1 MRLKGKHTIITGA
14 ASGIGRQTAYRFAE
28 EGAAVICGDIN
39 IAGAEET
46 ARTITERGGRA
57 KAIAVDIGSDDS
69 VNAFIRDSISTLG
82 HIDVLVNNAGMAILG
97 KIEEI
102 SAKNWDKQIDINVTS
117 IRRTSA
123 AIWDHFVARG
133 GGLILNTASI
143 AGKTGTPN
151 QIAYGT
157 SKGAVIIMSKCMA
170 LDGARHKIR
179 VNCVCPGL
187 VDTPMAQIGFDAAE
201 DPAAVRAAI
210 EKMHLLGFG
219 KPIHIANGFVFLASD
234 EACWMTGT
242 EIVIDG
248 GLTAGLSQFL
258 QG

>member
-1 MRLKGKHTIITGA
+1 MRLKGKHTIVTGA
-14 ASGIGRQTAYRFAE
+14 ASGIGRQTAWRFAE

-46 ARTITERGGRA
+46 ARAIIERGGRA
-57 KAIAVDIGSDDS
+57 VALKVDIGSDDS
-69 VNAFIRDSISTLG
+69 VESFIADCISALG

-97 KIEEI
+97 KIQDI
-102 SAKNWDKQIDINVTS
+102 SARNWDRQMDINVTS

-123 AIWDHFVARG
+123 AIWEHFVSRG

-143 AGKTGTPN
+143 AGMTGTPN

-157 SKGAVIIMSKCMA
+157 SKGAVIILSRCMA
-170 LDGARHKIR
+170 LDGAAQGIR

-187 VDTPMAQIGFDAAE
+187 VDTPMAQIGFDAAQ
-201 DPAAVRAAI
+201 DPTAVRAAI
-210 EKMHLLGFG
+210 DKMHLLGMG

-242 EIVIDG
+242 EIIIDG